1 MLRFLSVTMLLI
13 GCADSFEVQE
23 RARIRHH
30 LEGALSRLENAKPVL
45 SASQATARSELIG
58 FLREYLEAGQ
68 FPIND
73 VSPTRTPIF
82 VDHFG
87 NRCAMASLIERSGS
101 PELVQRIATTRNL
114 ARVREL
120 ADEEALVAWLDTH
133 GMTLDEAARVQPS
146 YSNESSVHWSPT
158 AAVMATA
165 STGATL
171 GSGFELAAG
180 PMVRAGVRRIESTDG
195 ACDECVYRTV
205 ALMVEYA
212 RLIQLGHAGTNQL
225 GLVATWDLWRQSR
238 EHQLYAL
245 ASLVGTIDESAPTQL
260 GLGGQGGIGFSHRH
274 EFVPWFVEGLVSAM
288 WQTRGP
294 ALRLAVNFGVGW

>member
-1 MLRFLSVTMLLI
+1 
-13 GCADSFEVQE
+13 
-23 RARIRHH
+23 
-30 LEGALSRLENAKPVL
+30 
-45 SASQATARSELIG
+45 
-58 FLREYLEAGQ
+58 
-68 FPIND
+68 
-73 VSPTRTPIF
+73 
-82 VDHFG
+82 
-87 NRCAMASLIERSGS
+87 MASLIERSGS
-101 PELVQRIATTRNL
+101 PELVQRIASSRNL

-120 ADEEALVAWLDTH
+120 ADDDAVVAWLDTH

-146 YSNESSVHWSPT
+146 YSNETSVHWSPT
-158 AAVMATA
+158 AAVIATA

-225 GLVATWDLWRQSR
+225 GLVATWDLWHQSR

-245 ASLVGTIDESAPTQL
+245 ASLVGSVDESAPTQL

-294 ALRLAVNFGVGW
+294 SLRLGVNFGVGW

>member
-1 MLRFLSVTMLLI
+1 
-13 GCADSFEVQE
+13 
-23 RARIRHH
+23 
-30 LEGALSRLENAKPVL
+30 
-45 SASQATARSELIG
+45 
-58 FLREYLEAGQ
+58 
-68 FPIND
+68 
-73 VSPTRTPIF
+73 
-82 VDHFG
+82 
-87 NRCAMASLIERSGS
+87 MASLIERSGS

-225 GLVATWDLWRQSR
+225 GLVATWDLWHQSR

-245 ASLVGTIDESAPTQL
+245 ASLVGSVDESAPTQL

-294 ALRLAVNFGVGW
+294 SLRLGVNFGVGW

>member
-1 MLRFLSVTMLLI
+1 MLRVLWVTMLLI

-45 SASQATARSELIG
+45 SASQATARSELIS

-82 VDHFG
+82 VDRFG

-101 PELVQRIATTRNL
+101 PELVQRIASSRNL

-120 ADEEALVAWLDTH
+120 ADDDAVVAWLDTH

-146 YSNESSVHWSPT
+146 YSNETSVHWSPT
-158 AAVMATA
+158 AAVIATA

-225 GLVATWDLWRQSR
+225 GLVSTWDLWRQSR

-245 ASLVGTIDESAPTQL
+245 ASLVGTVDESAPTQL

-294 ALRLAVNFGVGW
+294 ALRLGVNFGVGW

>member
-1 MLRFLSVTMLLI
+1 MLRFLSVMLLI

-45 SASQATARSELIG
+45 SASQAAARSELIG

-82 VDHFG
+82 VDRFG

-101 PELVQRIATTRNL
+101 PELVRRIATTRNL

-120 ADEEALVAWLDTH
+120 ADDDAVVAWLDTH

-146 YSNESSVHWSPT
+146 YSNETSVHWSPT

-225 GLVATWDLWRQSR
+225 GLVSTWDLWRQSR

-245 ASLVGTIDESAPTQL
+245 ASLVGTVDESAPTQL

-294 ALRLAVNFGVGW
+294 ALRLGVNFGVGW